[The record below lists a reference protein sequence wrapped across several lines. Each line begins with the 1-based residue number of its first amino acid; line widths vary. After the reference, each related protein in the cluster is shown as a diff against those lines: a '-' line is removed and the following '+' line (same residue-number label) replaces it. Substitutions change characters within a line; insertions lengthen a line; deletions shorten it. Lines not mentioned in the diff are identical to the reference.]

1 MWLYVPVLAEAT
13 AVKWI
18 AKPTFWLIIVL
29 LPAGV
34 YAQNGNDDPR
44 FNDNIG
50 VFTMSTPLNPMA
62 RFTNFGLGV
71 DFGAGYNFTRR
82 HAVTGEL
89 MWNWL
94 YATDGALDPV
104 REELQS
110 SNIGGHGAFVALM
123 SNYRYELRGKTF
135 GTYFIGGPGWYH
147 RSAELSK
154 AIPAGTVCIN
164 PLSAWWGYNCTP
176 GTVTTS
182 ATIASS
188 SSSAF
193 GVNGG
198 IGFTVRVGDAPN
210 RVYVEARY
218 HYAPTKSVNTQFISI
233 VFGFRY

>member
-1 MWLYVPVLAEAT
+1 MRR
-13 AVKWI
+13 I
-18 AKPTFWLIIVL
+18 AKWMFWLGIIL
-29 LPAGV
+29 LPTSA
-34 YAQNGNDDPR
+34 YAQGNDDPR

-62 RFTNFGLGV
+62 RYTNFGLGV

-82 HAVTGEL
+82 QAVVGEV

-104 REELQS
+104 RAALQS
-110 SNIGGHGAFVALM
+110 PNVGGHGAFVALM
-123 SNYRYELRGKTF
+123 STYRYELRGRAL
-135 GTYFIGGPGWYH
+135 GTYLIGGPGWYH

-164 PLSAWWGYNCTP
+164 PLSVWWGYNCTP
-176 GTVTTS
+176 GTATTS

-193 GVNGG
+193 GINGG
-198 IGFTVRVGDAPN
+198 VGFTVRVGEAPN
-210 RVYVEARY
+210 RAYVEARY
-218 HYAPTKSVNTQFISI
+218 HYAPTKNVNTQFISI